1 MRKSKITLIL
11 LIVYEVIA
19 ITLIYLFTK
28 FQLNNFLEIFLCIL
42 IVLIPFITLFFIQS
56 SKKLSVLNDKVLKSE
71 GLSIIKEDIATGLFK
86 EELLDKIH
94 SLIQPVLFYNV
105 DEIKV
110 VIGSIDSIIIYFEVD
125 KVTITIDKTNIK
137 YEYYYI
143 DKPKEVYQEVDT
155 LIFGSI
161 GLYKDLIMKII
172 ELINHEL
179 TYIEFFDNNEL
190 VGCVLKEQDN
200 IIYQSGQITNNISQ
214 RNIYIK

>member
-86 EELLDKIH
+86 EELLDKTGGI
-94 SLIQPVLFYNV
+94 SAAAVFGITAGAILIIGAV
-105 DEIKV
+105 DGFV
-110 VIGSIDSIIIYFEVD
+110 R
-125 KVTITIDKTNIK
+125 
-137 YEYYYI
+137 
-143 DKPKEVYQEVDT
+143 P
-155 LIFGSI
+155 
-161 GLYKDLIMKII
+161 MKC
-172 ELINHEL
+172 N
-179 TYIEFFDNNEL
+179 
-190 VGCVLKEQDN
+190 
-200 IIYQSGQITNNISQ
+200 
-214 RNIYIK
+214 